1 MAITVGVGVGTPKLR
16 TCVFSIAFILFEK
29 PKLGTWRKKKLL
41 ESRVNDPFEE
51 CSATTFA
58 QLVAKEY
65 SESKLMT

>member
-1 MAITVGVGVGTPKLR
+1 MEHQS
-16 TCVFSIAFILFEK
+16 CEHVFSPLLSFCLRNPSWER
-29 PKLGTWRKKKLL
+29 GEKKLL
-41 ESRVNDPFEE
+41 ESRVNDPLEE

>member
-29 PKLGTWRKKKLL
+29 PKLGTWRTKLL